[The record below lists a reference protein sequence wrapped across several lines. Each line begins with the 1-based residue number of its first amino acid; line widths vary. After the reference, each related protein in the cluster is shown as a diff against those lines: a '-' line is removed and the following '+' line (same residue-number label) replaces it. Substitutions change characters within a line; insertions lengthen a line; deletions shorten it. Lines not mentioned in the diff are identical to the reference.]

1 MDVGGQDTKVIRLGQ
16 DGSVEN
22 FVMNDKCAAG
32 TGRFLEVMARVLD
45 CPIASLSQ
53 PVSYTHLDVYKRQ
66 GLSHAQLGVFFL
78 DTEVEGASMQR
89 TVSGSRD
96 GDFLQWAVVS
106 SGGMNG
112 E

>member
-1 MDVGGQDTKVIRLGQ
+1 MD
-16 DGSVEN
+16 
-22 FVMNDKCAAG
+22 AHHAG
-32 TGRFLEVMARVLD
+32 AV
-45 CPIASLSQ
+45 
-53 PVSYTHLDVYKRQ
+53 

-106 SGGMNG
+106 SGGMYG
-112 E
+112 ECLPFSWVDRLYIV